1 MEQRTVKKV
10 AYHLQVYTLLKQ
22 DILSGKIAAGMRINE
37 YNFAKE
43 FGVSRSPVREAVR
56 MLERDGLLV
65 PCSNGTMVNP
75 LEGEA
80 ICEIYQARLVLESYA
95 CLLYTSLLLST

>member
-1 MEQRTVKKV
+1 
-10 AYHLQVYTLLKQ
+10 
-22 DILSGKIAAGMRINE
+22 MRINE
-37 YNFAKE
+37 YNLAKE

-80 ICEIYQARLVLESYA
+80 ICEIYQARLVLESLCCPRQRRTHGRSRPKRAGAVYSA
-95 CLLYTSLLLST
+95 LQTGA

>member
-22 DILSGKIAAGMRINE
+22 DILMGKIDSGMRINE
-37 YNFAKE
+37 YNLAKE

-75 LEGEA
+75 
-80 ICEIYQARLVLESYA
+80 
-95 CLLYTSLLLST
+95 

>member
-37 YNFAKE
+37 YNLAKE
-43 FGVSRSPVREAVR
+43 FGVSRSPVRECWNA
-56 MLERDGLLV
+56 M
-65 PCSNGTMVNP
+65 
-75 LEGEA
+75 
-80 ICEIYQARLVLESYA
+80 A
-95 CLLYTSLLLST
+95 CWCLAATAQW

>member
-37 YNFAKE
+37 YNLGKNS
-43 FGVSRSPVREAVR
+43 GVSRSPGREAVR
-56 MLERDGLLV
+56 M
-65 PCSNGTMVNP
+65 
-75 LEGEA
+75 
-80 ICEIYQARLVLESYA
+80 
-95 CLLYTSLLLST
+95 